1 MQTPEVLVKQLQ
13 RSSSLTALGLAL
25 GLGALVGCGQAT
37 TADDTSAAAEAQK
50 AAVLKACHLDDGSVD
65 HSADVRACD
74 PQDDKK
80 TTICHLPPGN
90 PANAHTLCIGNA
102 AVAAHLKNHHDY
114 LGACKMETPCPPPPA
129 ATDGGVCIADDDSD
143 DQRAVAACH
152 LDDGSV
158 EKGAKVHAC
167 DPQDD
172 KKTTICHLPPGN
184 PANAHTLCIGNPAVA
199 AHLANHH
206 DYLGPCKAE
215 TACPPAPP
223 KGGNSCPPPA
233 GNPGTGGT
241 PGGEGTG
248 GTPGVP
254 GGEGTGG
261 TPGVPGGEGTGG
273 AAGGTGGAAGT
284 GGLSGSGGVGG
295 EVGGTGGLIL

>member
-1 MQTPEVLVKQLQ
+1 MEVHVKQLW
-13 RSSSLTALGLAL
+13 RSSSLSALGLAL
-25 GLGALVGCGQAT
+25 GLGAFVGCGQT
-37 TADDTSAAAEAQK
+37 TGADDASGASEAQK

-65 HSADVRACD
+65 HDADVRACD

-114 LGACKMETPCPPPPA
+114 LGACKTETPCPPPS
-129 ATDGGVCIADDDSD
+129 ATPDAGPVCTPDKSDETD

-152 LDDGSV
+152 MDDGSV
-158 EKGAKVHAC
+158 EKDAKVHAC

-199 AHLANHH
+199 AHLQNHH
-206 DYLGPCKAE
+206 DYLGPCKNE
-215 TACPPAPP
+215 TP
-223 KGGNSCPPPA
+223 CPPP
-233 GNPGTGGT
+233 GDKGGHTCPPPGGT
-241 PGGEGTG
+241 PGTG
-248 GTPGVP
+248 GVP

-261 TPGVPGGEGTGG
+261 VPGGEGTGG
-273 AAGGTGGAAGT
+273 VSGTGG
-284 GGLSGSGGVGG
+284 
-295 EVGGTGGLIL
+295 VGGTGGLIL